1 MGSWHCRSKF
11 SMELDSTDCS
21 ISFGEIRFLK
31 WRNINSS
38 NSWFLAILNGFS
50 EGCLYQTNI
59 FFLKIKQ
66 YLNKNRYFMC
76 QILTSDS
83 YTHNL
88 RQYDADC
95 GKIRYVSDP

>member
-1 MGSWHCRSKF
+1 
-11 SMELDSTDCS
+11 
-21 ISFGEIRFLK
+21 
-31 WRNINSS
+31 
-38 NSWFLAILNGFS
+38 
-50 EGCLYQTNI
+50 
-59 FFLKIKQ
+59 
-66 YLNKNRYFMC
+66 MC